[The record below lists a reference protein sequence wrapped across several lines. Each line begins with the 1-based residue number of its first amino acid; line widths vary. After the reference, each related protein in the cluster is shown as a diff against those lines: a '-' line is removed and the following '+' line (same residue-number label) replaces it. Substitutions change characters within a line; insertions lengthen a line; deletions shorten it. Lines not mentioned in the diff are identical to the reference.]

1 MTLVHKYVKNDRQDL
16 YTLASNNRGAR
27 TRRPAGEKCLVK
39 QFARTD
45 IRKSSFAVRIV
56 DTWNQLP
63 ESVRAE
69 EKLPPFRRKLKGL
82 VA

>member
-1 MTLVHKYVKNDRQDL
+1 MVHKYVVSDRENL
-16 YTLASNNRGAR
+16 FRLASSNDGEAR
-27 TRRPAGEKCLVK
+27 TRWAAGEKCLVK
-39 QFARTD
+39 QFGRTN
-45 IRKSSFAVRIV
+45 IRKNSFAVRIV
-56 DTWNQLP
+56 DDWNQLP